1 MASALDGQIVKESKK
16 MQEEIPKQIRQKK
29 SAREYSPNQSAAFAT
44 RDMREKQSRSWISC
58 DKYKQTEETQSG
70 EKSKLA

>member
-1 MASALDGQIVKESKK
+1 

-44 RDMREKQSRSWISC
+44 RDMREKHRV
-58 DKYKQTEETQSG
+58 KVGFPATNTNKQKRHRV
-70 EKSKLA
+70 EKSQSWLSWSRIFKNDLRY